1 VVTTSDEPE
10 IFKVGLD
17 SRSIRMNISRLAI
30 GLGAGLVVPI
40 GIRAASAEG
49 GRTSGSLR
57 AAGALR

>member
-1 VVTTSDEPE
+1 
-10 IFKVGLD
+10 
-17 SRSIRMNISRLAI
+17 MNISRLAI